1 MQVITSNQSTTLTK
15 TIGHTPMVLLEKI
28 AGASQAPIYAKLEM
42 NNPSGSLKDRLA
54 LYLIEDAERQGRLKP
69 GGTVIEVTSGNT
81 GIAVAMICAI
91 KGYHAIIV
99 MSDKNS
105 EEKQNMMK
113 LYGAELILTPHTV
126 GPDDPRSNYS
136 VAQKLADEMPDS
148 VYLDQY
154 NNPANIDCHFRTT
167 APEIWEQMH
176 GDVECIVAGAGTGG
190 TISGIGRYFKER
202 DPSTKIIAIDADGS
216 MLSHYFKTQQ
226 IISGHHYE
234 VEGIGS
240 DKLIKALDFSVIDEM
255 ITISDQESFL
265 LGRQITRIEGI
276 FCGGSSGAILAGAYK
291 AIKKFNIRGNVVAIF
306 ADSGNRYLS
315 KMYSNKWMKAM
326 GFIKPDDNNY

>member
-1 MQVITSNQSTTLTK
+1 MQVTTSKQPTTFTK
-15 TIGHTPMVLLEKI
+15 TIGHTPMVLMEKI
-28 AGASQAPIYAKLEM
+28 TRGCQASIYAKLEM
-42 NNPSGSLKDRLA
+42 CNPSGSIKDRLA
-54 LYLIEDAERQGRLKP
+54 LYLIEDAERQGKIKP

-91 KGYHAIIV
+91 KGYKSIIV

-126 GPDDPRSNYS
+126 GPDDPRSNYN
-136 VAQKLADEMPDS
+136 VAQKLADEMPDAI
-148 VYLDQY
+148 YLDQY

-167 APEIWEQMH
+167 APEIWEQMY
-176 GDVECIVAGAGTGG
+176 GDLECVVAGAGTGG
-190 TISGIGRYFKER
+190 TISGIGRFFKER
-202 DPSTKIIAIDADGS
+202 DPSIKIIAIDADGS

-240 DKLIKALDFSVIDEM
+240 DKMVKALDFSVIDEM

-265 LGRQITRIEGI
+265 LGRQITQTEGI
-276 FCGGSSGAILAGAYK
+276 FCGGSSGAILAGAFK
-291 AIKKFNIRGNVVAIF
+291 AIKKFDIHGNVVAIF

-315 KMYSNKWMKAM
+315 KMYSDKWMKAM
-326 GFIKPDDNNY
+326 GYIKSDGPNS